1 MSKPKFRFSR
11 KLLAIPYGLFLAVF
25 VLIPLLLIIYFS
37 FTDASGNFTLDNF
50 MQIGRYKKPFILSI
64 TYAFIATIITLL
76 LASKDSPN

>member
-1 MSKPKFRFSR
+1 MNKKSFGSR
-11 KLLAIPYGLFLAVF
+11 IVASPYILWAAIFIVVP
-25 VLIPLLLIIYFS
+25 LIIMVYFA

-76 LASKDSPN
+76 LVT